1 MSPRTLALLATLLAP
16 FPASAQQA
24 PLTLQHAVALGRTRG
39 VQGELARLN
48 ARAVDRRAAVT
59 RGEYLP
65 TVSASGAWSH
75 QTNNLT
81 EFGIALP
88 GMQPVTDPFS
98 LYAFRAR
105 ATQTIFDGSVLN
117 RIQGTGAEAT
127 AAGYDATATADANG
141 LVAGLA
147 WLRAVSAEETVLARQ
162 ADSTIAAD
170 LLRMAREQL
179 QAGMSAAI
187 DVTRAEVNVAA
198 IRGQLV
204 SARNARAQSRLEL
217 NRALFFPADTVLVLA
232 DSLDASTAD
241 LPPDADA
248 AVAFALAHRP
258 ETAAERERLRATQA
272 QRTAIT
278 WDNLPSVGAFG
289 QVNDVGQGIDS
300 LHYSYSFG
308 VQVTVPIFDG
318 MRRQRRAQEQNARV
332 DAQTV
337 RERDVHNQVEIEARS
352 ALLDLASAR
361 EAVAVAT
368 ERLQLAELELKQ
380 SEERFRAGA
389 AGSVETT
396 QAQLGLFTARDFLIQ
411 AKVTLGSARVRAY
424 RALGAFDQMK

>member
-1 MSPRTLALLATLLAP
+1 MTTRTLTLLAALLLP
-16 FPASAQQA
+16 LPLGAQGT
-24 PLTLQHAVALGRTRG
+24 PLTLKNAVELGRTRG

-48 ARAVDRRAAVT
+48 ARAVDRRAA
-59 RGEYLP
+59 REKGEYLP
-65 TVSASGAWSH
+65 NVSASGGWSR

-81 EFGIALP
+81 EFGISIP
-88 GMQPVTDPFS
+88 GMPAVTDPFNVYS
-98 LYAFRAR
+98 IRAR
-105 ATQTIFDGSVLN
+105 ATQTIFDGSTIN
-117 RIQGTGAEAT
+117 RIRGSGAEAT
-127 AAGYDATATADANG
+127 AANYDAVATADANG

-147 WLRAVSAEETVLARQ
+147 WLNAVSAEETVLARE

-179 QAGMSAAI
+179 QAGISAAI

-204 SARNARAQSRLEL
+204 AARNAQAQSRLEL
-217 NRALFFPADTVLVLA
+217 NRALFLPADTVLVLS
-232 DSLDASTAD
+232 DSLDSSTPEI
-241 LPPDADA
+241 PPDADA
-248 AVAFALAHRP
+248 AVAYALAHRP
-258 ETAAERERLRATQA
+258 ETAAERERLRAAQS

-278 WDNLPSVGAFG
+278 WENLPSVGAFG
-289 QVNDVGQGIDS
+289 QVNDAGTGIDS
-300 LHYSYSFG
+300 LNYYYSFG
-308 VQVTVPIFDG
+308 VQVTIPIFDG
-318 MRRQRRAQEQNARV
+318 MRRQRHAQEQNARV

-337 RERDVHNQVEIEARS
+337 RERDVHNQVEIDARS
-352 ALLDLASAR
+352 ALLDVASAR

-368 ERLQLAELELKQ
+368 ERLQLADQELRQ

-396 QAQLGLFTARDFLIQ
+396 QAQLGLFTARDVLIQ

-424 RALGAFDQMK
+424 RALGAFDRMQ